1 MIRTTALTGAL
12 CVALAGVPA
21 YADDAPKGNVMLA
34 KTQPNVVLIWDAT
47 PQLVELLNAKKPSDD
62 TLHALEADALAI
74 MAERAKPATET
85 VTIRVVYNRTSEV
98 NKAYVSATLQGV
110 EKLFTM
116 AAPRAEVL
124 KNAAAWKSQLAG
136 GSTPKGVVLTVTG
149 KLPGQ

>member
-1 MIRTTALTGAL
+1 M
-12 CVALAGVPA
+12 LASVPA
-21 YADDAPKGNVMLA
+21 YADEAPKGNVMLA

-47 PQLVELLNAKKPSDD
+47 PQVVDLVNAKKPNDE
-62 TLHALEADALAI
+62 TLHALEADAFAI

-85 VTIRVVYNRTSEV
+85 VTIRVVYQRTAEV

-116 AAPRAEVL
+116 TAPRADVL
-124 KNAAAWKSQLAG
+124 KNAAAWKSQLAAG
-136 GSTPKGVVLTVTG
+136 ATPKGVVVTLTG